1 MSEKNNFP
9 KRYNFSEIEKKWIEY
24 WKKENIYEF
33 DLNKEGQIFTI
44 DTPPDFT
51 SGDLH
56 MGHILNH
63 SWIDFVARF
72 RRMQGINVYFP
83 QGYDCHG
90 LPTELAVAEE
100 FKIDKYDR
108 ENFLKKCI
116 EWTEH
121 CIKRMTRQFDELGYS
136 TDWNYVYRTMDNMYK
151 KQVQES
157 LLDYYEKG
165 WLYRAKHPTHY
176 CMNCQTS
183 VAKAEVG
190 YMDEEAKIWE
200 VELPLANYPEEYII
214 IATTRPEYIEACV
227 GIFVHPNDERHYD
240 LIGTQIRIPF
250 SERIVRV
257 EADKDVDMNFGTGI
271 VYLCTFGDEMDIR
284 LQMRYNLPVVQI
296 FTKDGHMN
304 ENSKF
309 QGLTILK
316 AREKILEELDKMG
329 LLVSEKEY
337 QHRIIV
343 HTERSSCKQPIEYLP
358 IPQWFIKV
366 KDFTR
371 DIIESGEKMKWFP
384 EKHKRRLIDWCESL
398 DWDWVVSRQRVF
410 GTPIPFWYCNDCGEI
425 FSAKREDLPVD
436 PAREES
442 PVKECTKC
450 KSKDIIGEKDI
461 LDCWID
467 SSITP
472 LVISKWKIDNDF
484 FNKTYIKAIVH
495 RPQGYEIIRT
505 WLFYTLFRC
514 KKLTGKDP
522 FDEVMINGMVAGP
535 DGRKMSKSFGNVVS
549 PDEVLPLYGADALR
563 QWAAM
568 GSLGDDY
575 PFEYSWIEKNTKQPV
590 SKDKIDEEKNKLS
603 EDKFNRKYERRYNQL
618 IGASKFLTKIWNA
631 YRFLYLANKRID
643 LKEIDIE
650 INELSAID
658 SYFYKEFNKVLEYI
672 TNSFEG
678 YNWHEGFAAFR
689 TFFWYEICDDYI
701 EAIKYKFYLKDEAI
715 KQNALEAVLNLM
727 HKILKILAIISPF
740 ISEDIHSILFKNYIK
755 QKSIHLEK
763 WPVPYK
769 GISEKLAEQG
779 KFGIEIIKNVRMVK
793 SSNKIPL
800 NQELNKVILI
810 LDINKAKMLEALQ
823 IDIKKTIRIKELIV
837 IDKETQRSLTTPDI
851 EEKIEDLD
859 LNILIYK

>member
-1 MSEKNNFP
+1 M
-9 KRYNFSEIEKKWIEY
+9 
-24 WKKENIYEF
+24 
-33 DLNKEGQIFTI
+33 
-44 DTPPDFT
+44 
-51 SGDLH
+51 
-56 MGHILNH
+56 
-63 SWIDFVARF
+63 
-72 RRMQGINVYFP
+72 
-83 QGYDCHG
+83 
-90 LPTELAVAEE
+90 
-100 FKIDKYDR
+100 
-108 ENFLKKCI
+108 
-116 EWTEH
+116 
-121 CIKRMTRQFDELGYS
+121 
-136 TDWNYVYRTMDNMYK
+136 
-151 KQVQES
+151 
-157 LLDYYEKG
+157 
-165 WLYRAKHPTHY
+165 
-176 CMNCQTS
+176 
-183 VAKAEVG
+183 
-190 YMDEEAKIWE
+190 
-200 VELPLANYPEEYII
+200 
-214 IATTRPEYIEACV
+214 
-227 GIFVHPNDERHYD
+227 
-240 LIGTQIRIPF
+240 
-250 SERIVRV
+250 
-257 EADKDVDMNFGTGI
+257 
-271 VYLCTFGDEMDIR
+271 
-284 LQMRYNLPVVQI
+284 
-296 FTKDGHMN
+296 
-304 ENSKF
+304 
-309 QGLTILK
+309 
-316 AREKILEELDKMG
+316 
-329 LLVSEKEY
+329 
-337 QHRIIV
+337 
-343 HTERSSCKQPIEYLP
+343 
-358 IPQWFIKV
+358 
-366 KDFTR
+366 
-371 DIIESGEKMKWFP
+371 
-384 EKHKRRLIDWCESL
+384 
-398 DWDWVVSRQRVF
+398 
-410 GTPIPFWYCNDCGEI
+410 
-425 FSAKREDLPVD
+425 PVD
-436 PAREES
+436 PAKEES

-484 FNKTYIKAIVH
+484 FDKTYMKARVH

-549 PDEVLPLYGADALR
+549 PDEVLFLYGADALR

-590 SKDKIDEEKNKLS
+590 SKDKIYEEKNKLPK
-603 EDKFNRKYERRYNQL
+603 DKFNRKYERRYNQL

-631 YRFLYLANKRID
+631 YRFLYLANKKTD

-672 TNSFEG
+672 TNLFEG

-689 TFFWYEICDDYI
+689 SFFWYEICDDYI

-715 KQNALEAVLNLM
+715 KQNALKAVLNLM
-727 HKILKILAIISPF
+727 HKILKILAVISPF
-740 ISEDIHSILFKNYIK
+740 ISEDIYSILFKNYIK

-810 LDINKAKMLEALQ
+810 FEINKVKMLEALQ

-851 EEKIEDLD
+851 EEKIEDLG

>member
-1 MSEKNNFP
+1 
-9 KRYNFSEIEKKWIEY
+9 
-24 WKKENIYEF
+24 
-33 DLNKEGQIFTI
+33 
-44 DTPPDFT
+44 
-51 SGDLH
+51 
-56 MGHILNH
+56 
-63 SWIDFVARF
+63 
-72 RRMQGINVYFP
+72 
-83 QGYDCHG
+83 
-90 LPTELAVAEE
+90 
-100 FKIDKYDR
+100 
-108 ENFLKKCI
+108 
-116 EWTEH
+116 
-121 CIKRMTRQFDELGYS
+121 
-136 TDWNYVYRTMDNMYK
+136 
-151 KQVQES
+151 
-157 LLDYYEKG
+157 
-165 WLYRAKHPTHY
+165 
-176 CMNCQTS
+176 
-183 VAKAEVG
+183 
-190 YMDEEAKIWE
+190 
-200 VELPLANYPEEYII
+200 
-214 IATTRPEYIEACV
+214 
-227 GIFVHPNDERHYD
+227 
-240 LIGTQIRIPF
+240 
-250 SERIVRV
+250 
-257 EADKDVDMNFGTGI
+257 
-271 VYLCTFGDEMDIR
+271 
-284 LQMRYNLPVVQI
+284 
-296 FTKDGHMN
+296 
-304 ENSKF
+304 
-309 QGLTILK
+309 
-316 AREKILEELDKMG
+316 
-329 LLVSEKEY
+329 
-337 QHRIIV
+337 
-343 HTERSSCKQPIEYLP
+343 
-358 IPQWFIKV
+358 
-366 KDFTR
+366 
-371 DIIESGEKMKWFP
+371 
-384 EKHKRRLIDWCESL
+384 IDWCENL
-398 DWDWVVSRQRVF
+398 DWDWVISRQRVF

-436 PAREES
+436 PAKVES

-484 FNKTYIKAIVH
+484 FDKTYMKARVH

-549 PDEVLPLYGADALR
+549 PDEVLFLYGADALR

-590 SKDKIDEEKNKLS
+590 SKDKMDEEKNKLPK
-603 EDKFNRKYERRYNQL
+603 DKFNRKYERRYNQL

-631 YRFLYLANKRID
+631 YRFLYLANKKTD

-672 TNSFEG
+672 TNLFEG

-689 TFFWYEICDDYI
+689 SFFWYEICDDYI

-715 KQNALEAVLNLM
+715 KQNALKAVLNLM
-727 HKILKILAIISPF
+727 HKILKILAVISPF
-740 ISEDIHSILFKNYIK
+740 ISEDIYSILFKNYIK

-810 LDINKAKMLEALQ
+810 FEINKVKMLEALQ

-851 EEKIEDLD
+851 EEKIEDLG